1 MSVFTLNAETRQ
13 DILLERRLSLL
24 SSFNGGGSSNGVVF
38 FFNSGQKTLPDRIT
52 NRISGECCTG
62 CLQFALVLK
71 KDGGVFFIITTRAR
85 TAQRKFELFQNHRVV
100 YNIPTFSFK
109 RNKEVVDLEIVFAIR
124 RFWFHSMFTVLPL
137 RRWLSQQSK
146 CIQCMLFRK
155 RKIFIV
161 LYTNT
166 GCQVKREVSAS
177 RSVVSRCLFLEISLF
192 G

>member
-24 SSFNGGGSSNGVVF
+24 SSFNGGGSSNGVAF

-85 TAQRKFELFQNHRVV
+85 TALRKFELFQNHRVV

-109 RNKEVVDLEIVFAIR
+109 WNKEYFFCYSPFLVPQYVYSVAAPSMAQPTIKMHPVHALSEKEK
-124 RFWFHSMFTVLPL
+124 FHCSLHQH
-137 RRWLSQQSK
+137 WLSGK
-146 CIQCMLFRK
+146 KGGLC
-155 RKIFIV
+155 
-161 LYTNT
+161 
-166 GCQVKREVSAS
+166 
-177 RSVVSRCLFLEISLF
+177 FLKYSFSLF
-192 G
+192 VFGNQFIWLSSI